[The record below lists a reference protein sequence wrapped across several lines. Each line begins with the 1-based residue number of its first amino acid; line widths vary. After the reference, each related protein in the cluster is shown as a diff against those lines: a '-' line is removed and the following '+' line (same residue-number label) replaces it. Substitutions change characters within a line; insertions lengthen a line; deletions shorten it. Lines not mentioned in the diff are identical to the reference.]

1 MAIVEGIAVSG
12 EFVERLKDKRFA
24 VATAPHYEEMPDM
37 DNPEQKVR
45 KLKMKIVVYETRD
58 ILDYYPNNTSIKT
71 IAEMWGYEMDNWVG
85 KILEWEVIQQKV
97 RTQTRKVLFVKQ
109 RKIDEILP
117 NETKSS

>member
-24 VATAPHYEEMPDM
+24 VATAPRYEEMPDL

-45 KLKMKIVVYETRD
+45 KLKMKIVIYETRD

-71 IAEMWGYEMDNWVG
+71 IAEMWGYQMDAWTG

-97 RTQTRKVLFVKQ
+97 RSQTRKVLFVKQ

-117 NETKSS
+117 NETKS